1 MTTDLRDVLHEQLD
15 TLPAPPGDLD
25 RIRAAGTSIRRRRGA
40 AVGAVAVLAVGAWV
54 AGFALTGSDDT
65 QTDRGVDP
73 IGRLDFS
80 DGLRAYADP
89 GRVIHLGDR
98 EIPAP
103 MLDNLDTDAV
113 ATPYGVLYYD
123 QGRPALLEESGEV
136 NGLEEGADSVEGRPT
151 AEVDAQHPWVAY
163 ATSRDGDQQVV
174 VRDLASGKVVASRVV
189 DSGTVIDALD
199 DGVVFLRTPDGTS
212 TWDTGT
218 DEVQELAGP
227 KTRVAD
233 VRNGVVL
240 YDGPAPTGPATA
252 AYRLVPGAIDAQL
265 TYDGAHVLSWSNKL
279 EPTDGGKPIV
289 LDQKATFFAVDT
301 DGSILAATSGNPAR
315 FYDCEVPTGTVH
327 RPRLPEDDR
336 GRPDVHRHRQVA
348 VRGVR
353 HQ

>member
-1 MTTDLRDVLHEQLD
+1 MTTDLRDALHEQLD
-15 TLPAPPGDLD
+15 HLPVPPGDLTQV
-25 RIRAAGTSIRRRRGA
+25 RARGTTIRRRRGA
-40 AVGAVAVLAVGAWV
+40 GVGVGAIAVLAVGVLV
-54 AGFALTGSDDT
+54 AGFALTGSDDAP
-65 QTDRGVDP
+65 TDRGLDP
-73 IGRLDFS
+73 IGRLDLS
-80 DGLRAYADP
+80 HGLRAYADP

-103 MLDNLDTDAV
+103 LLDNLDTDAV

-136 NGLEEGADSVEGRPT
+136 NGLEEGAGSVDGRPT
-151 AEVDAQHPWVAY
+151 AKVDAQHPWVAY

-174 VRDLASGKVVASRVV
+174 VRDLSSGEVVANRVV

-240 YDGPAPTGPATA
+240 YDGPAPAGPATT

-265 TYDGAHVLSWSNKL
+265 TYDGEHVLYWSTKL
-279 EPTDGGKPIV
+279 ESTDGGPPIV
-289 LDQKATFFAVDT
+289 LDRKATFFAVDT
-301 DGSILAATSGNPAR
+301 DGSILAATAGSPAR
-315 FYDCEVPTGTVH
+315 FFDCEVPSGRCTGLGSLEMTGGD
-327 RPRLPEDDR
+327 PMFIGTDM
-336 GRPDVHRHRQVA
+336 
-348 VRGVR
+348 
-353 HQ
+353 